1 MTHQVARAVKE
12 GSVSSSTRMLTAPD
26 SRIRIPLKAKIT
38 LPYLLLAFAL
48 AIGAAFIV
56 TQVVLDTVEA
66 RFTNQLIEV
75 GKLGS
80 DKMAREEMRLRETL
94 RLLSYSSG
102 IQEALT
108 AGEVGLLRD
117 LSFGIIANN
126 GEEEV
131 NFLDSRGDLILTIRQ
146 VPGSYQEDYK
156 FTQGGG
162 DVFMERSFIRD
173 LVENASSSHT
183 TQKAGVI
190 NLGWEDVYYVAGPLF
205 DDGGAFSGMILIG
218 KTLITLSREMRNE
231 TGAQVTFYDLKGEP
245 ISSTLSE
252 QHPLKTEVIS
262 SVLVNKNT
270 SSLKRNFEV
279 TRDLN
284 SSRIDYSEIVGPWE
298 NRDGTEM
305 GVMGSALAKTFLLTT
320 NQITRMQIAFLV
332 GLTFCLI
339 ILMGLNVASLITR
352 PLLNLV
358 EASKAVAGGDLEVQV
373 DLTTNDEV
381 AILAESFN
389 HMVSSLYRSRKEL
402 IETYNNTLEG
412 WSKALELRDKETE
425 GHTQRVTELAVRLA
439 EMIGIAGEDLEHIRR
454 GALLHDIG
462 KMGVPDGI
470 LLKEG
475 PLDDQEWVI
484 MRKHTNYAYNLL
496 SQIEFL
502 TPALDIPYAHHERW
516 DGKGYP
522 RGLKGEE
529 IPLGARIFAIID
541 VWDAI
546 TSDRPYRKAMTRE
559 QSLEIIR
566 SGSGAHFDPMVVDFF
581 LQLIAE

>member
-183 TQKAGVI
+183 SQKAGVI